1 MFYGTYNFYLN
12 TLFLYKNQETFVQP
26 ELFLLF
32 LAIEAEIFFIL
43 FLIFGKNQLLF
54 HKIVLTKD
62 IEQ

>member
-1 MFYGTYNFYLN
+1 MEITIF
-12 TLFLYKNQETFVQP
+12 TLIHFFLYKNQEIFVQP

-32 LAIEAEIFFIL
+32 LAIEAEIFLIL

-54 HKIVLTKD
+54 YKIILTKN